1 MTSFSTWSSIYIRST
16 MSQSCSN
23 VSAQYFLSVSVWVS
37 IGLEFHSLIYAD
49 TFFNAGSLSGYHRNV
64 NHRVAFYQ
72 RSRAWTSTIPKSL
85 LPLKPECFYTI
96 IEPKLK
102 YSKVKFLAFFNS
114 GNHGLEL
121 KFFWYTAVQLYISNI
136 NLLASWVSESKSD
149 IFNCFCFVVVSLI
162 TRTLSRQ
169 LSWKSQIGQ
178 PALYASVER
187 WNSETNIHY
196 MHHQWNGAPSCWQDW
211 SRSDRVWPGQIN
223 RDNSGPVGFAT
234 GIHPTNRGQVWEKI
248 FWLVSFVY
256 VDFDLQAV
264 SSIIVHQ
271 DSCLA
276 LFTRKTGGHA
286 LFCTARCGR
295 VSDMIWEAGR
305 EELLGKGLRGQRGG

>member
-1 MTSFSTWSSIYIRST
+1 M
-16 MSQSCSN
+16 
-23 VSAQYFLSVSVWVS
+23 
-37 IGLEFHSLIYAD
+37 EFHSLIYAD

-178 PALYASVER
+178 PALYASVKR
-187 WNSETNIHY
+187 CTILLAGLVPLW
-196 MHHQWNGAPSCWQDW
+196 SCVTRPDQ
-211 SRSDRVWPGQIN
+211 PGQFGTCRVCYRNTPDQSGSSMRKNILIGLVCI
-223 RDNSGPVGFAT
+223 RWFWSTGSFLHYSPPGFMPGPVYKEDWWT
-234 GIHPTNRGQVWEKI
+234 
-248 FWLVSFVY
+248 
-256 VDFDLQAV
+256 
-264 SSIIVHQ
+264 
-271 DSCLA
+271 
-276 LFTRKTGGHA
+276 
-286 LFCTARCGR
+286 CTVLHC
-295 VSDMIWEAGR
+295 
-305 EELLGKGLRGQRGG
+305 